1 MTSADRAGALPRDG
15 EPLDVGP
22 AVIGRRSRLRP
33 LARKVVFATVGPIA
47 FVAIWWFTTA
57 SGAFPSSVL
66 PSPYTVL
73 RALVEWAFG
82 DPENGPY
89 SGTLLDAV
97 VASAA
102 RVFAGFAVA
111 VVLGVLIG
119 IPAGF
124 FATFGKI
131 LDPLIHLLRPIPV
144 TAWVPL
150 SLVFWGFGFRGAV
163 FLIALGTFFPIV
175 VNTIEGVRGASR
187 TLIRVGRMLGASKLQ
202 ILRLF
207 ILPASLPSIFVG
219 LRIGIGLAWVLVIVA
234 ELLSVKS
241 GVGYTL
247 LDAYSFNRYDVV
259 IAAMI
264 MLGFLGFLSDRV
276 IVLAQQGTLRW
287 HREMS
292 IHG

>member
-1 MTSADRAGALPRDG
+1 MSSSAGTSAVRSAEAPPSTALARRRRRAG
-15 EPLDVGP
+15 PL
-22 AVIGRRSRLRP
+22 ASRLFFS
-33 LARKVVFATVGPIA
+33 LIGPVA
-47 FVAIWWFTTA
+47 FVGIWWFTTA
-57 SGAFPSSVL
+57 SGVFPSSIL
-66 PSPYTVL
+66 PSPPTVL
-73 RALVEWAFG
+73 RALIEWAFG

-89 SGTLLDAV
+89 SGTLLDAILASGARVLVGFV
-97 VASAA
+97 VA
-102 RVFAGFAVA
+102 VL
-111 VVLGVLIG
+111 LGVGIG

-124 FATFGKI
+124 FSMFGRI

-150 SLVFWGFGFRGAV
+150 SLVFWGFGFRGAI

-187 TLIRVGRMLGASKLQ
+187 TLIRVGRMLGASKVQ
-202 ILRLF
+202 ILWLF
-207 ILPASLPSIFVG
+207 ILPASLPSVFIG
-219 LRIGIGLAWVLVIVA
+219 LRVGIGLAWVLVIVA

-259 IAAMI
+259 IAAMV
-264 MLGFLGFLSDRV
+264 MLGLLGFLSDRI
-276 IVLAQQGTLRW
+276 IVLAQQATLRW